1 MKRIVLALFTLL
13 IATSCKKSATT
24 EPTGDLPFFK
34 FDQVEHYTVPYT
46 KAALDSIIGKEVKT
60 RMEQGLLQIVTG
72 NIPVSTKD
80 TLFIKNMEILGYQK
94 EILDPKLYPEIEHLF
109 SKRNPSKPIQPTCQ
123 SGYTDVLVFR
133 EKGKFIGSAKISF
146 DCQRHQ
152 MIGERYNDADFGQ
165 SGEYEALKK
174 LLK

>member
-1 MKRIVLALFTLL
+1 MKRIALALFTLVAL
-13 IATSCKKSATT
+13 TACQQNQKA
-24 EPTGDLPFFK
+24 EATGDLPFFQ
-34 FDQVEHYTVPYT
+34 FDVVEHYKVPYS
-46 KAALDSIIGKEVKT
+46 KVALDSIIGKEDKT

-80 TLFIKNMEILGYQK
+80 TLFVKNMEILGYQK
-94 EILDPKLYPEIEHLF
+94 TLLDPKIYPQIKHLF
-109 SKRNPSKPIQPTCQ
+109 SKREPSKPIQPTCQ

-133 EKGKFIGSAKISF
+133 EKGKFVGSAKISF

-165 SGEYEALKK
+165 SGEYVELKK
-174 LLK
+174 LLE